1 MALLCMDVNVAELLQ
16 ISISYYYGNLH
27 TLVQYHKFEFHSL
40 SLVFYL
46 MFPHTLICDKTQ
58 LQVFYFNSYTARP
71 ITPL

>member
-16 ISISYYYGNLH
+16 ISISYYYGNRH

-46 MFPHTLICDKTQ
+46 MFPHTLICD
-58 LQVFYFNSYTARP
+58 
-71 ITPL
+71 